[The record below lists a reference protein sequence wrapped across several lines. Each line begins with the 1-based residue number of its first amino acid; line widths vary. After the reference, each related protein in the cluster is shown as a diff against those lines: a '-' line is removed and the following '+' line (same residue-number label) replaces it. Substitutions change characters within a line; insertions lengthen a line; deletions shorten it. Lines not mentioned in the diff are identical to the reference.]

1 MAAWRLGNRGVRFDP
16 SKRSNSDAGDDGVDN
31 GNGGDDG
38 DEAGNGSVAMAGG
51 GDDSGG
57 EPAKRQRGDKGK
69 RKGGNVRRW
78 NAAKGR

>member
-1 MAAWRLGNRGVRFDP
+1 MRAASSEARDGGAAATGG
-16 SKRSNSDAGDDGVDN
+16 SDAGDDGVDN

-69 RKGGNVRRW
+69 RKGGNARRW